1 MKLFL
6 IFHGR
11 YPSEKAASLFAA
23 KSAEAFAQKGLE
35 VIVIVP
41 KRKGQIEQDSF
52 YYYSVKRIFRIQYLP
67 VVDFY
72 SLLGGGKIAF
82 WLSYLSFS
90 FACKKFINKNSSLTD
105 IIYSN
110 EITPLAL
117 CSKIRKNCFY
127 EMHDFPESKIGIFGK
142 YLNKM
147 RWILIH
153 NRWKLEEAKKLF
165 LFVPHSKYL
174 YEPNA
179 VDLKDFDIETN
190 QETARTTLSLSLDKK
205 IVVYTGHLYG
215 WKGVDTLAKS
225 AELLPDNY
233 LVIFIGGTSA
243 DVDRFRDKYEKIKTV
258 KIVGHVKHSEIPI
271 WQKAADILVL
281 PNTAKEKISAFY
293 TSPMKLFEYMASG
306 RPIVA
311 TDIPSIREI
320 LNESNSV
327 IVEPDNPVKM
337 RDGLVK
343 VGESVD
349 LADKIAS
356 RAFLD
361 VRLHTW
367 EKRAERIIKFIN
379 I

>member
-35 VIVIVP
+35 VTLIVP
-41 KRKGQIEQDSF
+41 ERKGQIEQDSF
-52 YYYSVKRIFRIQYLP
+52 EYYSVKRVFKIHYLS
-67 VVDFY
+67 VIDSF
-72 SLLGGGKIAF
+72 SFLKGSAITF

-90 FACKKFINKNSSLTD
+90 FACKKYISKNSSSED

-117 CSKIRKNCFY
+117 CSKIRGNCFY

-142 YLNKM
+142 YLSQM

-153 NRWKLEEAKKLF
+153 NKWKLEEAKKLF
-165 LFVPHSKYL
+165 PRIPHSKYL

-179 VDLKDFDIETN
+179 VDLKDFDIRISKE
-190 QETARTTLSLSLDKK
+190 EARRNLALPTDKK

-215 WKGVDTLAKS
+215 WKGVDTLAKC
-225 AELLPDNY
+225 AQLLPNNY
-233 LVIFIGGTSA
+233 LVIFIGGT
-243 DVDRFRDKYEKIKTV
+243 DTDIEKFRNKYEKTRTI

-271 WQKAADILVL
+271 WQKAADILAL

-293 TSPMKLFEYMASG
+293 TSPMKLFEYMAST

-311 TDIPSIREI
+311 TNIPSIREI
-320 LNESNSV
+320 LNENNSV
-327 IVEPDNPVKM
+327 IVEPDDPVAMKN
-337 RDGLVK
+337 GLVK
-343 VGESVD
+343 IGESAE
-349 LADKIAS
+349 LANRLS
-356 RAFLD
+356 LRALSD
-361 VRLHTW
+361 VMLHTW
-367 EKRAERIIKFIN
+367 EKRAERIIKFIGL
-379 I
+379 